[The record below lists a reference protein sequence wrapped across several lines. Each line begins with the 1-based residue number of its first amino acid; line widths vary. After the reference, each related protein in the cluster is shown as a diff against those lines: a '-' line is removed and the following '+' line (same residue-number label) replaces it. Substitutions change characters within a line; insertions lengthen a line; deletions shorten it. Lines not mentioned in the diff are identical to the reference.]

1 MSGKTNGLLN
11 LINHQLGIDK
21 IHLHAKDAK
30 YETKYEFLINKLDKV
45 GLKHYNDPKAFIEN
59 SNYKQDS
66 YKDIAEYKSEKT
78 KKNQISDSL

>member
-1 MSGKTNGLLN
+1 M
-11 LINHQLGIDK
+11 
-21 IHLHAKDAK
+21 KDAK
-30 YETKYEFLINKLDKV
+30 YEAKYEFLINKLDKV

-78 KKNQISDSL
+78 KKKSS